1 MISDSGGAELIS
13 WQLAMYR
20 TLDNLEAAR
29 RHRDLAGENAFLS
42 QEANRLLGLY
52 NDLVGKY
59 NRLAESARGTANE
72 NAQLREQ
79 LDSAATER
87 ARQAKHIDVLQQQLI
102 GADIQRG
109 ALILGQEEDEA
120 RIESLEKELKVLRG
134 DKDEDDPDSFDT
146 D

>member
-1 MISDSGGAELIS
+1 
-13 WQLAMYR
+13 
-20 TLDNLEAAR
+20 
-29 RHRDLAGENAFLS
+29 
-42 QEANRLLGLY
+42 
-52 NDLVGKY
+52 
-59 NRLAESARGTANE
+59 
-72 NAQLREQ
+72 
-79 LDSAATER
+79 
-87 ARQAKHIDVLQQQLI
+87 LQQQLI